1 MTLMIDIQDE
11 QGWLTKEA
19 SDKLIHLLKF
29 AGERLRLGAA
39 EVSVSLVNNDEIQ
52 ALNARYRNKDQPTDV
67 LSFAL
72 EEAAEG
78 EMEILGA
85 DHPRILGDIIISIPK
100 AREQADAYG
109 HAFERELG
117 FLAVHGLLHLLG
129 YDHQSDEE
137 RKTMF
142 SLQEDLLAEFGLK
155 RDEG

>member
-29 AGERLRLGAA
+29 AGERLHLGAA

-72 EEAAEG
+72 EESAED
-78 EMEILGA
+78 EMEILGT
-85 DHPRILGDIIISIPK
+85 DLPRVLGDIIISIPK
-100 AREQADAYG
+100 AREQAETYG

-155 RDEG
+155 RDKG